1 MAGTVVVE
9 RMERIRAT
17 PEQLLPHIA
26 RLPEWTQW
34 SPWEDLDPDLK
45 REYTGE
51 PGEVGSTYAWSGNR
65 KAGSGSMRVTGVDPR
80 GVGIH
85 LEFTRP
91 FRSTNALRFELEP
104 EAGDATRV
112 IWRMET
118 PRKLYTRFVNLDKL
132 IGGDF
137 EKGLRKLKQVAET
150 P

>member
-1 MAGTVVVE
+1 MAGTIIVE
-9 RMERIRAT
+9 RTTRISAT
-17 PEQLLPHIA
+17 PEQLLPHIG

-51 PGEVGSTYAWSGNR
+51 PGAVGSTYAWSGNR
-65 KAGSGSMRVTGVDPR
+65 KAGSGTMRITAVDPD

-91 FRSTNALRFELEP
+91 FRSSNELRFVLTP
-104 EAGDATRV
+104 EGDGTRV
-112 IWRMET
+112 VWRMET

-132 IGGDF
+132 VGGDF

>member
-9 RMERIRAT
+9 RTERISAS

-34 SPWEDLDPDLK
+34 SPWEDLDPDLQ

-51 PGEVGSTYAWSGNR
+51 PGAVGSTYAWSGNR
-65 KAGSGSMRVTGVDPR
+65 KAGSGTMRVTAVDPD

-91 FRSTNALRFELEP
+91 FRSSNELRFVLTP
-104 EAGDATRV
+104 EGDATRV

>member
-9 RMERIRAT
+9 RTTRISAT

-51 PGEVGSTYAWSGNR
+51 PGAIGSTYGWSGNR
-65 KAGSGSMRVTGVDPR
+65 KAGSGTMRITAVDPD

-91 FRSTNALRFELEP
+91 FRSSNELRFVLTP
-104 EAGDATRV
+104 EGDGTRV
-112 IWRMET
+112 VWRMET

-132 IGGDF
+132 VGGDF

>member
-9 RMERIRAT
+9 RTTRIAAS

-34 SPWEDLDPDLK
+34 SPWEDLDPDLE
-45 REYTGE
+45 RDYTGE
-51 PGEVGSTYAWSGNR
+51 PGAVGSTYAWSGNR
-65 KAGSGSMRVTGVDPR
+65 KAGSGTMRITAVDPD

-85 LEFTRP
+85 LVFTKP
-91 FRSTNALRFELEP
+91 FPSTNELRFVLTP
-104 EAGDATRV
+104 EGDGTRV

-132 IGGDF
+132 VGGDF

>member
-9 RMERIRAT
+9 RTARINAT
-17 PEQLLPHIA
+17 PEQLLPHIS

-34 SPWEDLDPDLK
+34 SPWEDLDPDLE
-45 REYTGE
+45 RDYSGV
-51 PGEVGSTYAWSGNR
+51 PGAIGSTYAWSGNR
-65 KAGSGSMRVTGVDPR
+65 KAGSGSMRVTAVDPD

-91 FRSTNALRFELEP
+91 FRSSNELRFALTP
-104 EAGDATRV
+104 EGDGTRV

-132 IGGDF
+132 VGGDF

>member
-9 RMERIRAT
+9 RTARISAS

-34 SPWEDLDPDLK
+34 SPWEDLDPDLQ

-51 PGEVGSTYAWSGNR
+51 PGAVGSTYAWSGNR
-65 KAGSGSMRVTGVDPR
+65 KAGSGTMRITAVDR
-80 GVGIH
+80 DGVGIH

-91 FRSTNALRFELEP
+91 FRSSNELRFVLTP
-104 EAGDATRV
+104 EGDGTRV

-132 IGGDF
+132 LGGDF

>member
-9 RMERIRAT
+9 RTARIAAT
-17 PEQLLPHIA
+17 PELLLPHIS

-34 SPWEDLDPDLK
+34 SPWEDLDPDLE
-45 REYTGE
+45 RDYTGE
-51 PGEVGSTYAWSGNR
+51 PGAVGSTYAWSGNR
-65 KAGSGSMRVTGVDPR
+65 KAGSGSMRVTSVDPG

-91 FRSTNALRFELEP
+91 FRSTNELRFVLTP
-104 EAGDATRV
+104 EGDGTRV

-132 IGGDF
+132 LGADF

>member
-1 MAGTVVVE
+1 MTENVVVE
-9 RMERIRAT
+9 RMERIAAT
-17 PEQLLPHIA
+17 PEQLLPHIS

-45 REYTGE
+45 RQYSGE
-51 PGEVGSTYAWSGNR
+51 PGAVGSSYEWSGNR
-65 KAGSGSMRVTGVDPR
+65 KAGSGSMRITAVDPD

-85 LEFTRP
+85 LDFTRP
-91 FRSTNALRFELEP
+91 FKSSNELRFVLQP
-104 EAGDATRV
+104 EGDATRV

-118 PRKLYTRFVNLDKL
+118 PRKLYTRFVDLDKL
-132 IGGDF
+132 VGGDF

>member
-9 RMERIRAT
+9 RTARISAT

-34 SPWEDLDPDLK
+34 SPWEDLDPDLQ

-51 PGEVGSTYAWSGNR
+51 PGAVGSTYAWSGNR
-65 KAGSGSMRVTGVDPR
+65 KAGSGTMRITGVDPD

-91 FRSTNALRFELEP
+91 FRSSNELRFVLTP
-104 EAGDATRV
+104 EGEGTRV
-112 IWRMET
+112 LWRMET
-118 PRKLYTRFVNLDKL
+118 PRKLYTRFVTLDKL
-132 IGGDF
+132 LGGDF
-137 EKGLRKLKQVAET
+137 ETGLRKLKQVAET

>member
-1 MAGTVVVE
+1 MAGTVIVE
-9 RMERIRAT
+9 RTTRISAT

-45 REYTGE
+45 REYGGE
-51 PGEVGSTYAWSGNR
+51 PGAVGSTYAWSGNR
-65 KAGSGSMRVTGVDPR
+65 KAGSGTMRITAVEPD

-91 FRSTNALRFELEP
+91 FPSSNELRFVLTP
-104 EAGDATRV
+104 EGDGTRV
-112 IWRMET
+112 VWRMET
-118 PRKLYTRFVNLDKL
+118 PRKLYTRFVNLDNL
-132 IGGDF
+132 VGGDF

>member
-1 MAGTVVVE
+1 MAETVVVE
-9 RMERIRAT
+9 RTERINAT

-34 SPWEDLDPDLK
+34 SPWEDLDPDLQ

-51 PGEVGSTYAWSGNR
+51 PGAIGSTYAWSGNR
-65 KAGSGSMRVTGVDPR
+65 KAGSGTMRVTAVDPD

-91 FRSTNALRFELEP
+91 FRSSNELHFVLTP
-104 EAGDATRV
+104 EGDGTRV
-112 IWRMET
+112 VWRMET

-132 IGGDF
+132 LGGDF

>member
-1 MAGTVVVE
+1 MAGTVIVE
-9 RMERIRAT
+9 RTTQIRAT
-17 PEQLLPHIA
+17 PDQLLPHIS

-34 SPWEDLDPDLK
+34 SPWEDLDPDLT
-45 REYTGE
+45 RDYTGE
-51 PGEVGSTYAWSGNR
+51 PGAIGSTYAWSGNR
-65 KAGSGSMRVTGVDPR
+65 KAGSGSMRVTAVDAD

-91 FRSTNALRFELEP
+91 FRSTNELRFVLEP
-104 EAGDATRV
+104 EGDATRV
-112 IWRMET
+112 TWRMET

-132 IGGDF
+132 VGSDF

>member
-9 RMERIRAT
+9 RTARISAT

-34 SPWEDLDPDLK
+34 SPWEDLDPDLQ

-51 PGEVGSTYAWSGNR
+51 PGAVGSTYTWSGNR
-65 KAGSGSMRVTGVDPR
+65 KAGSGTMRITAVNRD

-91 FRSTNALRFELEP
+91 FRSSNGLRFVLTP
-104 EAGDATRV
+104 EGDGTRV

-132 IGGDF
+132 LGGDF